1 MKRKQKFVSPKIARS
16 VPLYPEWDLLQA
28 TSLTQ
33 VSITTTTGQEV
44 VDQPSS
50 YYEDGDW
57 N

>member
-1 MKRKQKFVSPKIARS
+1 MKRKLKFVSPRVAKS

-33 VSITTTTGQEV
+33 VSNVTSMGQEV

-50 YYEDGDW
+50 YLESDW
-57 N
+57 E